1 MDVSQ
6 CSLAELDLLL
16 RIYLEASS
24 DGICILDCSGK
35 IIYINQKA
43 ADIINKKTQDI
54 VGSYIHK
61 IIPSTIFIFFSVIKN
76 LFSLRKGITWKTDI
90 PNIRGKKKTIY
101 LSIKALR
108 VNRKCYYVIIIHK
121 NRLLFSDSYDG
132 VYFVPIRHELYFN
145 ILNIIPEIIVLKD
158 REGRW
163 LLANQA
169 TIDTFNI
176 TGDYSGKTTRELA
189 DIYPDLSCLIDI
201 DLCERLERET
211 LTKREIVTA
220 HWHKYCEGIGERY
233 FSIIKK
239 PVINEEHGEI
249 DFIATVLNDITNFK
263 QLERKLIETQQFN
276 ETIIDYANVFIIVL
290 DSIGKIIRFNKTAE
304 QITGY
309 KESEVKGQYI
319 WDVFL
324 SENERKPFIESFLL
338 NPKAAPRHGEIKIMT
353 KDGKEKIILW
363 SGKFIRDESN
373 HIKFAIVTAID
384 ITRQREIENQLR
396 QAEKMQALGTMAGGI
411 AHDFNNLLGGIK
423 GHLELLK
430 LELKN
435 KISDNRI
442 DQIINK
448 IEQAANKASEFTNQI
463 LSFAK
468 SDIPLHKEEFDINTL
483 IPQVLTLSTMQDIKF
498 INIHTELFQTPLII
512 YGNPAQIQRV
522 IYNICI
528 NAIQAMNGKGE
539 LRVSTDVYTKEG
551 RDWCRI
557 KIQDT
562 GCGIKP
568 ELINR
573 IFDPF
578 VTTKEREKSGGLGL
592 TICYNI
598 IKKHKGFITVDSK
611 EGVGTTFT
619 IYLPLKYKIEMSDN
633 SLKKYKKDQNIL
645 EQEINKKNKILVA
658 EDDILIANLFE
669 QTLNL
674 LGYEAIIAY
683 DGQEAI
689 NLFDKYRDQLLLVF
703 LDLNM
708 PKINGVE
715 VAKAIQKINAEV
727 KVIIMGGLIEEER
740 LKNLPGVVDIL
751 KKPFTLNELST
762 ILSQWT

>member
-6 CSLAELDLLL
+6 SSPAELDLLL
-16 RIYLEASS
+16 RIYLETLS
-24 DGICILDCSGK
+24 DGICILDCNGK

-43 ADIINKKTQDI
+43 ADIINKKKEKVI
-54 VGSYIHK
+54 GIYINK
-61 IIPSTIFIFFSVIKN
+61 IIPSTIFIFFSAIRN
-76 LFSLRKGITWKTDI
+76 LFSLRKGITWMTNI
-90 PNIRGKKKTIY
+90 PNIKGQKKTIY
-101 LSIKALR
+101 LSIKAIR

-121 NRLLFSDSYDG
+121 NRLLFSGSYDG
-132 VYFVPIRHELYFN
+132 ISSMPIRHELYFN

-189 DIYPDLSCLIDI
+189 YIYPELSCLIDI
-201 DLCERLERET
+201 DLCEKLEKEALR
-211 LTKREIVTA
+211 KKEIVTA

-239 PVINEEHGEI
+239 PVIDEERGEI

-263 QLERKLIETQQFN
+263 QLEKKLTETKQFN
-276 ETIIDYANVFIIVL
+276 ETIIDYANILIIVL

-304 QITGY
+304 KITGY
-309 KESEVKGQYI
+309 KEAEVRGQYV

-324 SENERKPFIESFLL
+324 SESERKPFIESFLL
-338 NPKAAPRHGEIKIMT
+338 NPKAAPRHGELKITT
-353 KDGKEKIILW
+353 KAGDKKIILW
-363 SGKFIRDESN
+363 SGKFIRDKTN

-411 AHDFNNLLGGIK
+411 AHDFNNIIGGIK

-430 LELKN
+430 LELKD
-435 KISDNRI
+435 KISDPNI
-442 DQIINK
+442 DKIINK

-468 SDIPLHKEEFDINTL
+468 NDIPLTKEEFDINTL

-498 INIHTELFQTPLII
+498 IKVRTELFPSPLII
-512 YGNPAQIQRV
+512 DGNPAQIQRV

-539 LRVSTDVYTKEG
+539 LIVKTDTCNEKG

-557 KIQDT
+557 TIKDT
-562 GCGIKP
+562 GCGIRP

-598 IKKHKGFITVDSK
+598 VKKHQGFITVDSK

-619 IYLPLKYKIEMSDN
+619 IYLPLKYKIKMPDTLS
-633 SLKKYKKDQNIL
+633 KRYKEIQELSKQKTNQKD
-645 EQEINKKNKILVA
+645 KILVA
-658 EDDILIANLFE
+658 EDDTLIANLFE

-674 LGYEAIIAY
+674 LGYESIIAY

-689 NLFDKYRDQLLLVF
+689 ELFKKYKDQLTLVF

-708 PKINGVE
+708 PKVNGEE
-715 VAKAIQKINAEV
+715 VAKTIQRINSEV
-727 KVIIMGGLIEEER
+727 KVIIMGGLIEEEK
-740 LKNLPGVVDIL
+740 LKHLPGVVDIL

>member
-6 CSLAELDLLL
+6 SSPAELDLLL
-16 RIYLEASS
+16 RIYLEDSS
-24 DGICILDCSGK
+24 DGVCILDCNGK
-35 IIYINQKA
+35 IVYINQKA
-43 ADIINKKTQDI
+43 ANIIDKRKEDLLGI
-54 VGSYIHK
+54 YINQV
-61 IIPSTIFIFFSVIKN
+61 IPSTLFIFFSAIRN
-76 LFSLRKGITWKTDI
+76 LFILRKGITWKTEI
-90 PNIRGKKKTIY
+90 SNIKGKKRTIY
-101 LSIKALR
+101 LSIKAVLI
-108 VNRKCYYVIIIHK
+108 NHKCYYVIIIHK
-121 NRLLFSDSYDG
+121 NRLLLSKTYDG
-132 VYFVPIRHELYFN
+132 LVSMPSRHNLYFN

-158 REGRW
+158 KNGNW

-189 DIYPDLSCLIDI
+189 SIYPDISCIVDI
-201 DLCERLERET
+201 DLCEKLEKEALVKKT
-211 LTKREIVTA
+211 IVTG
-220 HWHKYCEGIGERY
+220 HWHKYCEGMGERY

-239 PVINEEHGEI
+239 PVIDEECGDI
-249 DFIATVLNDITNFK
+249 DMIATVLNDITNFK
-263 QLERKLIETQQFN
+263 QLEKKLIETQQFN

-309 KESEVKGQYI
+309 KESEVKGHYV
-319 WDVFL
+319 WDIFL

-338 NPKAAPRHGEIKIMT
+338 NPKAAPRHGELKITT
-353 KDGKEKIILW
+353 KSGEQKIILW

-384 ITRQREIENQLR
+384 ITRQREIEDQLR

-411 AHDFNNLLGGIK
+411 AHDFNNLLGGII

-430 LELKN
+430 LQLKTRV
-435 KISDNRI
+435 SDPEVEK
-442 DQIINK
+442 IINK
-448 IEQAANKASEFTNQI
+448 IEQAADRASEFTKQI

-468 SDIPLHKEEFDINTL
+468 NDIPLTKEEFDINTL

-498 INIHTELFQTPLII
+498 INIHTELFPNPLII
-512 YGNPAQIQRV
+512 DGNPAQIQRV

-539 LRVSTDVYTKEG
+539 LIVKTDIYQDKA
-551 RDWCRI
+551 RHWCRI
-557 KIQDT
+557 QIKDT
-562 GCGIKP
+562 GSGIRP

-578 VTTKEREKSGGLGL
+578 VTTKGKEKFGGLGL

-598 IKKHKGFITVDSK
+598 VKKHKGFITVDSK

-619 IYLPLKYKIEMSDN
+619 IYLPLKYKINMSDI
-633 SLKKYKKDQNIL
+633 SLTKNKDDQKFSAQQIP
-645 EQEINKKNKILVA
+645 KKNKILVA
-658 EDDILIANLFE
+658 EDDTLIANLFE
-669 QTLNL
+669 QTLSL
-674 LGYEAIIAY
+674 LGYEAVIAY
-683 DGQEAI
+683 DGQEALD
-689 NLFDKYRDQLLLVF
+689 LFKKYKDQLSLVF

-708 PKINGVE
+708 PKINGEE
-715 VAKAIQKINAEV
+715 VAKDIQRINSEV
-727 KVIIMGGLIEEER
+727 KVIIMGGLIEEDK
-740 LKNLPGVVDIL
+740 LKDLPGVVDIL

>member
-6 CSLAELDLLL
+6 SSPAELDLLL
-16 RIYLEASS
+16 RIYLETSS
-24 DGICILDCSGK
+24 DGVCILDCDGK

-43 ADIINKKTQDI
+43 ANIIDKKKEDIL
-54 VGSYIHK
+54 GSYINK
-61 IIPSTIFIFFSVIKN
+61 IIPSTLFIFFSSIKN
-76 LFSLRKGITWKTDI
+76 LFTLRKGITWKTDI
-90 PNIRGKKKTIY
+90 SNIKGKKQTIY
-101 LSIKALR
+101 LSIKAIFI
-108 VNRKCYYVIIIHK
+108 NKKCYYIIIIHK
-121 NRLLFSDSYDG
+121 NRLLLPGIYDG
-132 VYFVPIRHELYFN
+132 LVSTPIRHKLYFN

-158 REGRW
+158 RNGKW

-189 DIYPDLSCLIDI
+189 SIYPDISCLIDI
-201 DLCERLERET
+201 DLCEKLEKEALANKT
-211 LTKREIVTA
+211 IVTG
-220 HWHKYCEGIGERY
+220 HWRKYCEGVGEKY
-233 FSIIKK
+233 FSIIKR
-239 PVINEEHGEI
+239 PVIDEERGEI
-249 DFIATVLNDITNFK
+249 DIIATVVNDITNFK
-263 QLERKLIETQQFN
+263 QLEKKLTETQQFN

-309 KESEVKGQYI
+309 KEEEVKGEYV
-319 WDVFL
+319 WDIFL
-324 SENERKPFIESFLL
+324 SESERKPFIESFLL
-338 NPKAAPRHGEIKIMT
+338 NPKAAPRHGELKIKT
-353 KDGKEKIILW
+353 KDGEEKIILW

-384 ITRQREIENQLR
+384 ITRQREIEDQLR

-411 AHDFNNLLGGIK
+411 AHDFNNLLGGIL
-423 GHLELLK
+423 GHIELLK

-435 KISDNRI
+435 KISDPNIER
-442 DQIINK
+442 IINK
-448 IEQAANKASEFTNQI
+448 IEQAADRASEFTKQI

-468 SDIPLHKEEFDINTL
+468 SDLPLTKEEFDINTL

-498 INIHTELFQTPLII
+498 INIHTELFPSPLII
-512 YGNPAQIQRV
+512 DGNPAQIQRV
-522 IYNICI
+522 IYNMCI

-539 LRVSTDVYTKEG
+539 LIVKTDIHTSKG
-551 RDWCRI
+551 IDWC
-557 KIQDT
+557 KIQIKDT

-598 IKKHKGFITVDSK
+598 IKKHQGFITVDSK

-619 IYLPLKYKIEMSDN
+619 IYLPLKYKAKMPDI
-633 SLKKYKKDQNIL
+633 SLEKKKDKVFSFS
-645 EQEINKKNKILVA
+645 ETKKNKILVA
-658 EDDILIANLFE
+658 EDDTLIANLFE
-669 QTLNL
+669 QTLSL

-683 DGQEAI
+683 DGQEALE
-689 NLFDKYRDQLLLVF
+689 LFNKYKDQLNLIF

-708 PKINGVE
+708 PKINGEE
-715 VAKAIQKINAEV
+715 VAKNIQKISSDV
-727 KVIIMGGLIEEER
+727 KVIIMGGLIEEEK
-740 LKNLPGVVDIL
+740 LKDLPGVVDIL